1 MGLEL
6 APLRIPLHR
15 RLETFA
21 VFQWWFCF
29 MFQGLLSILVSAY
42 ILFFTSYYWI
52 ILLLIA
58 WIYYDRHTP
67 VRGGRPSNWIRR
79 WRIWVHMRNYFPINL
94 IKTAD
99 LDPKNNYMMG
109 SHPHGVMSMGSVVSF
124 GSEACGFSEKFPGMR
139 PALLTL
145 GGWFYFPLVRDYVMS
160 SGMCDCSRESIDYLL
175 GENGKGNAVVLVVGG
190 AIESF
195 CMCDCSRESIDYL
208 LGENGKGNAVVLVCD
223 FNPCTG
229 MCDCSRES
237 IDYLLGENGKG
248 NAVVL
253 VVGGAIE
260 SLEAHPHAY
269 KLYLN
274 RRRGFIAKAMEHGAH
289 LVPVYSFGET
299 EIYEQISNP
308 EGSFLRRFQGMLTKL
323 IGFAPPLYHGRG
335 IFNYS
340 VGFLPYRKNI
350 NTIVGEPIPVEKN
363 PNPTSEEIQALQ
375 QKYKDALIKLFED
388 NKAKYGVEADR
399 RLSII

>member
-1 MGLEL
+1 MADSETIPEESSGRTDGKEKDTKNNSGSNVSEAHSEETSQHHQQEHHEGVRKVMGLEL

-15 RLETFA
+15 RLETLA
-21 VFQWWFCF
+21 VFQWWLCF
-29 MFQGLLSILVSAY
+29 MFQGLLSILVSFY
-42 ILFFTSYYWI
+42 LLFFTSYYWI
-52 ILLLIA
+52 PLLLIA

-67 VRGGRPSNWIRR
+67 LRGGRPSNWMRR
-79 WRIWVHMRNYFPINL
+79 WRVWVHMRNYFPINL

-99 LDPKNNYMMG
+99 LDPKNNYLMG
-109 SHPHGVMSMGSVVSF
+109 FHPHGVMSMGSFVNF
-124 GSEACGFSEKFPGMR
+124 GTEACGFSEKFPGMR
-139 PALLTL
+139 STLLTL
-145 GGWFYFPLVRDYVMS
+145 GGWFYFPLARDYILS
-160 SGMCDCSRESIDYLL
+160 S
-175 GENGKGNAVVLVVGG
+175 
-190 AIESF
+190 
-195 CMCDCSRESIDYL
+195 
-208 LGENGKGNAVVLVCD
+208 
-223 FNPCTG
+223 G

-260 SLEAHPHAY
+260 SLEAHPHAN

-274 RRRGFIAKAMEHGAH
+274 RRRGFIIKAMEHGAH

-299 EIYEQISNP
+299 DIYEQIANP

-323 IGFAPPLYHGRG
+323 FGFAPPLYHGRG

-340 VGFLPYRKNI
+340 VGFMPYRKNI

-363 PNPTSEEIQALQ
+363 PNPTSDEIQALHN
-375 QKYKDALIKLFED
+375 KYKDALISLFED

>member
-190 AIESF
+190 AIES
-195 CMCDCSRESIDYL
+195 
-208 LGENGKGNAVVLVCD
+208 
-223 FNPCTG
+223 
-229 MCDCSRES
+229 
-237 IDYLLGENGKG
+237 
-248 NAVVL
+248 
-253 VVGGAIE
+253 
-260 SLEAHPHAY
+260 LEAHPHAY